1 MTFIKHR
8 LFAFAIGTLVT
19 ITACNAQEA
28 AAAKSEGRS
37 GAAATVNGVAIPQSR
52 VDLLMKERAARGQP
66 DTPEIRKALVNEL
79 IQRELV
85 SQEAQRKGIEK
96 NPDVATQL
104 DLARQE
110 IMLRAYIAD
119 YLKSTPITDDMIK
132 NEYEKLK
139 AQMGDK
145 EYRARHILV
154 ESEADAKNIIAQ
166 LKKGVKFEKLAAEKS
181 RDPGSKANGGELGW
195 ITPPAVPKPF
205 ADALT
210 KLKKGQYTTEP
221 VQTPAGWHIIKL
233 EEVRPLPG
241 LDAVK
246 EQVRQRLQ
254 QQQVERLLTD
264 LRSKAKV
271 EDYTPAPAAAKSPA
285 AAPAAPA
292 NK

>member
-8 LFAFAIGTLVT
+8 FIAFAIGTLVT

-28 AAAKSEGRS
+28 SAAKSEGRS

-181 RDPGSKANGGELGW
+181 KDPGSKGNGGELGW

-210 KLKKGQYTTEP
+210 KLKKGQFTTEP

-233 EEVRPLPG
+233 EEIRPLPG

-264 LRSKAKV
+264 LRSKAKI

-285 AAPAAPA
+285 APAAPA